1 MIAFIDNHRAA
12 YGVEPICRVLPIA
25 PSTYHADTAKRADPT
40 KLSARA
46 QRDAALQTDIKR
58 VWDTNFQVYGVR
70 KVWRQLQREAIA
82 APRCQVARLMKHMGL
97 AGAVRGRTL
106 KTTHSDKS
114 TPSPLDRV
122 NRQFRAPAPN
132 ALWLADFT
140 YVATWQGFVYVAFVI
155 DAFARRIVGWRVSR
169 SARADFVLDAL
180 EQALCDRRPVRQGGL
195 VHHSDRGVQYLSIR
209 YSERLREAGIEPS
222 VGSVGDSYDN
232 ALAETINGL
241 FKAEVIHRRGPWRS
255 AETVELATLVWVDWF
270 NNRRLLEP
278 IGNIPPAEAEDPKT
292 ADSEPRPT
300 AAESAS
306 SAAYLER
313 VRALPELTELL
324 KQNHIP
330 LTADK
335 IQIIADPP
343 GKRLGRRRPPG
354 VLGAIRNTLGGAQK
368 RVILVSPYFVPG
380 RRGSRLL
387 INLLRRGVA
396 VSILT
401 NSLAATD
408 VLAVHGGYAR
418 YRRRLL
424 KAGVELHELKR
435 GGQEGKSM
443 FGSGGASL
451 HTKAFVVDVA
461 VMFVGSFNLDPRSA
475 NLNTEMGAVI
485 EDLTLADQLREEH
498 RRLTDPERSWL
509 VKLESHRL
517 TWRGHVE
524 GHMRK
529 LHNEP
534 GTTLLRRFLAR
545 MFGWL
550 PIEPQL

>member
-97 AGAVRGRTL
+97 AGAVRGKTV

-209 YSERLREAGIEPS
+209 YSERRREAGIEPS

-255 AETVELATLVWVDWF
+255 AETVELATLVWVDLVQQSSLARTDRKYPT
-270 NNRRLLEP
+270 RRSGSPLLC
-278 IGNIPPAEAEDPKT
+278 
-292 ADSEPRPT
+292 
-300 AAESAS
+300 
-306 SAAYLER
+306 
-313 VRALPELTELL
+313 
-324 KQNHIP
+324 
-330 LTADK
+330 
-335 IQIIADPP
+335 
-343 GKRLGRRRPPG
+343 
-354 VLGAIRNTLGGAQK
+354 
-368 RVILVSPYFVPG
+368 PG
-380 RRGSRLL
+380 R
-387 INLLRRGVA
+387 
-396 VSILT
+396 
-401 NSLAATD
+401 
-408 VLAVHGGYAR
+408 
-418 YRRRLL
+418 
-424 KAGVELHELKR
+424 
-435 GGQEGKSM
+435 
-443 FGSGGASL
+443 
-451 HTKAFVVDVA
+451 
-461 VMFVGSFNLDPRSA
+461 
-475 NLNTEMGAVI
+475 
-485 EDLTLADQLREEH
+485 
-498 RRLTDPERSWL
+498 
-509 VKLESHRL
+509 
-517 TWRGHVE
+517 
-524 GHMRK
+524 
-529 LHNEP
+529 
-534 GTTLLRRFLAR
+534 
-545 MFGWL
+545 
-550 PIEPQL
+550 